1 MFVTKVTKLLNIQH
15 PIVCGGLTGV
25 GTDEFCAAVSN
36 AGCLGVMTAHNAVTP
51 ENLLKCI

>member
-51 ENLLKCI
+51 ENLLKWI